1 MYRWIATCFAA
12 FAATAALAAPVRAQE
27 TGAVRGTVTLEENGD
42 PVQGAVVLM
51 VGMGGFAL
59 TDEQGAFELEN
70 VPAGSWEVLAQR
82 ENLTT
87 GRRMVTVEAGEAA
100 EVDFELGL
108 SPIRPP
114 VRENGTASASPVPR
128 RRQAQVS

>member
-12 FAATAALAAPVRAQE
+12 CAAAAALAAPVRAQE

-42 PVQGAVVLM
+42 PVHGAVVLV
-51 VGMGGFAL
+51 VGTGGFAL
-59 TDEQGAFELEN
+59 TDEQGAFTLEN

-87 GRRMVTVEAGEAA
+87 GRRMVTVEAGETA
-100 EVDFELGL
+100 EVDFVVGL
-108 SPIRPP
+108 SPIRP
-114 VRENGTASASPVPR
+114 VRENAAVGAAPVPR

>member
-12 FAATAALAAPVRAQE
+12 LAAAAALAAPVRAQE

-42 PVQGAVVLM
+42 PVHGAVVLV
-51 VGMGGFAL
+51 VGTGGFAL
-59 TDEQGAFELEN
+59 TDEQGAFTLEN

-87 GRRMVTVEAGEAA
+87 GRRMVTVEAGETA
-100 EVDFELGL
+100 EVDFVVGL
-108 SPIRPP
+108 SPIRP
-114 VRENGTASASPVPR
+114 VRENAAASASPVPR